1 MNAPT
6 PTSSAPTSPPTSP
19 IPPPVPAARVRVS
32 DAERERVVERLHRAV
47 GEGRLDLAEVDARSA
62 AAYAARYRDELA
74 PLLADLPDPGPAHP
88 SAAPGWTELW
98 VSLVWR
104 VRTLLLLGADRPT
117 ARQGRTAALL
127 TLLAVL
133 WTVVWAFAGAGAVG

>member
-1 MNAPT
+1 MSPALTAAP
-6 PTSSAPTSPPTSP
+6 SSPGPG
-19 IPPPVPAARVRVS
+19 PVAA
-32 DAERERVVERLHRAV
+32 L
-47 GEGRLDLAEVDARSA
+47 RSA
-62 AAYAARYRDELA
+62 SLSTAQYRDELA
-74 PLLADLPDPGPAHP
+74 PLLADLPDPGPAHA
-88 SAAPGWTELW
+88 SAAPAWTELW

-133 WTVVWAFAGAGAVG
+133 WTAVWAFAGAGAVG

>member
-6 PTSSAPTSPPTSP
+6 PTSSAPTSP

-32 DAERERVVERLHRAV
+32 DAEREHAVERLHRAV
-47 GEGRLDLAEVDARSA
+47 GEGRLDLTEVDARSA
-62 AAYAARYRDELA
+62 AAYAAQYRDELA
-74 PLLADLPDPGPAHP
+74 PLLADLPDPGAAHA
-88 SAAPGWTELW
+88 SAAPVWTELW

-133 WTVVWAFAGAGAVG
+133 WTAVWAFAGAGAVG